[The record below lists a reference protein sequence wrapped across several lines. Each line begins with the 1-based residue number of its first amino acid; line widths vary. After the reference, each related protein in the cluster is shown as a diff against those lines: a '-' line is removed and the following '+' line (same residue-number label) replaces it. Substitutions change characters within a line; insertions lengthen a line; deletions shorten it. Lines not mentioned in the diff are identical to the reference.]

1 MSRLFAE
8 IACLVNRRHTIIAV
22 SVVRLVKM
30 GPSDKM
36 LSRTQST
43 PSSLINELGIFG
55 EKAVKVITQSQSA
68 YSKEGGI
75 WVFILILC
83 IS

>member
-1 MSRLFAE
+1 MSHLFTE

-22 SVVRLVKM
+22 SVIRVVKM
-30 GPSDKM
+30 SPSDRV
-36 LSRTQST
+36 LNHTQST
-43 PSSLINELGIFG
+43 PSSLTNELGISG

-83 IS
+83 VS